1 MVVRFVCEECVPC
14 ARVCPLEPRVVS
26 RRPPG
31 TKPVCVI
38 EITHTQIHIHTYTLT
53 PSVKRTSSCRLS
65 RRFSNLMAALSY
77 GGLRAAFRL
86 RAVKLACPCRIS
98 LALVSSRHFSI
109 RLPVANPLSVAH
121 EQRRH
126 RRQRANLPSDKEGFL
141 SACKR
146 NDVGSAWEAYVTGA
160 VAVDKYMLSALVALT
175 GRRKR
180 TVLVRQLW
188 RSVHE
193 QGEPAP
199 LDAHLSSDFITA
211 FGSTDSM
218 AIASEVLAAARTA
231 GCFNTRVCNSYLAA
245 TIRSWEVTDGCAG
258 VEGKAAEAKAAQE
271 LLAQMMD
278 GGAAPAADKF
288 SFALGTA
295 LLGRSGQ
302 IDEARRLV
310 EIAAARGLAD
320 TVVLNTLIAEAARA
334 GEVQL
339 ALTTLRRMEEHGPA
353 PNETS
358 YNLRPPRD
366 RASDGLGSPLIASDR
381 LGSPLMASDRL

>member
-1 MVVRFVCEECVPC
+1 M
-14 ARVCPLEPRVVS
+14 
-26 RRPPG
+26 
-31 TKPVCVI
+31 
-38 EITHTQIHIHTYTLT
+38 
-53 PSVKRTSSCRLS
+53 
-65 RRFSNLMAALSY
+65 
-77 GGLRAAFRL
+77 
-86 RAVKLACPCRIS
+86 
-98 LALVSSRHFSI
+98 
-109 RLPVANPLSVAH
+109 
-121 EQRRH
+121 
-126 RRQRANLPSDKEGFL
+126 
-141 SACKR
+141 
-146 NDVGSAWEAYVTGA
+146 
-160 VAVDKYMLSALVALT
+160 DKYMLSALVALT

-193 QGEPAP
+193 KGEPVP

-245 TIRSWEVTDGCAG
+245 TIRSWESKDGCTG

-271 LLAQMMD
+271 LLAQMMN

-358 YNLRPPRD
+358 YKLR
-366 RASDGLGSPLIASDR
+366 
-381 LGSPLMASDRL
+381 

>member
-1 MVVRFVCEECVPC
+1 
-14 ARVCPLEPRVVS
+14 
-26 RRPPG
+26 
-31 TKPVCVI
+31 
-38 EITHTQIHIHTYTLT
+38 
-53 PSVKRTSSCRLS
+53 
-65 RRFSNLMAALSY
+65 MAALSY

-180 TVLVRQLW
+180 TALVRQLW

-211 FGSTDSM
+211 FGSTESM
-218 AIASEVLAAARTA
+218 AIASEVLAAARAA

-245 TIRSWEVTDGCAG
+245 TIRSWEVTDGRAG

-288 SFALGTA
+288 SIALGTA
-295 LLGRSGQ
+295 LLGRSGR

-366 RASDGLGSPLIASDR
+366 RASDGL
-381 LGSPLMASDRL
+381 